1 MNIQEDSIDHEEFI
15 SPKDYINRFI
25 EILEAQVAELK
36 EFAASNPHII
46 RANLLQL
53 IRANLLQPTSDD
65 VAKKFRAKIFNIFHL
80 TGPFI
85 DRNSADAVRT
95 DTRIAIKKDF
105 ESKKIP
111 LFTTVR
117 GR

>member
-36 EFAASNPHII
+36 EFAASNPHI
-46 RANLLQL
+46 